1 MASKKIPLNGS
12 TGHPDVLVFGI
23 SGATWRIMDP
33 MLDAGELPNFRRLR
47 EGGCKATLAS
57 VRHEGDKHF
66 RPQVAWASAATGCMP
81 DRHGLTHFYHT
92 WDDLLVPP
100 VWDHF
105 QATGSSVGIY
115 GWPMD
120 WPPRQLNGFV
130 VPSHWARDTR
140 TWPPELSAI
149 KELDRDRQ
157 DAEREGGSRRNVS
170 SKLKNGLAVLNLGIS
185 ARGIAGL
192 VEDATLALAA
202 SDYETRSLRL
212 RNAKLRLSTELFS
225 SLCRRYRPGF
235 RSFHTFLVDL
245 VSHRYWRYFEPE
257 LFPETAHLV
266 TETLSDAL
274 PDAYRRV
281 DAALGRL
288 MAELPDNSVIAVL
301 SEHGM
306 APEPI
311 SAEVG
316 EWRYVIDG
324 RKLAGLLGLGSRLV
338 ACPVARW
345 IAYLPANG
353 ASIEPGMAEVFREV
367 RVEQTGLPL
376 FNVHEH
382 GNEIIV
388 KFNLERRVPLY
399 EEGRLEDLVVVAGH
413 SRFKFTDFTRRLGRA
428 RSAMHDGEGILLLA
442 GPGIRAGQQLD
453 SASVLDVAPTLLRA
467 AGLAVPD
474 GLDGAVLDIF
484 G

>member
-1 MASKKIPLNGS
+1 MQRADRQQGS
-12 TGHPDVLVFGI
+12 THRDVLVFGI
-23 SGATWRIMDP
+23 SGATWRVIDP
-33 MLDAGELPNFRRLR
+33 MLDAGELPNLRRLR
-47 EGGCKATLAS
+47 DGGCSATLAS

-66 RPQVAWASAATGCMP
+66 RPQVAWASAATGCRP

-92 WDDLLVPP
+92 SDDLLAPP

-105 QATGSSVGIY
+105 QAAGASVGIY

-120 WPPRQLNGFV
+120 WPPRPLNGFV

-140 TWPPELSAI
+140 TWPPELAAI

-157 DAEREGGSRRNVS
+157 DAEREGSSRRDLS
-170 SKLKNGLAVLNLGIS
+170 SKLKNILAVLDLGIS
-185 ARGIAGL
+185 ARGLARL
-192 VEDATLALAA
+192 VGDATMVLAA

-225 SLCRRYRPGF
+225 SLCRRHRPGF

-266 TETLSDAL
+266 TDTLSSAL

-288 MAELPDNSVIAVL
+288 MAELPKNSVTVVL

-306 APEPI
+306 AAEPV

-324 RKLAGLLGLGSRLV
+324 RKLAGILGLGDRLV

-345 IAYLPANG
+345 IAYLPTEG
-353 ASIEPGMAEVFREV
+353 TRIEPGMAGLFRNL
-367 RVEQTGLPL
+367 RVAQTGLPL

-382 GNEIIV
+382 GNEIII
-388 KFNLERRVPLY
+388 KFNLERQVPLY
-399 EEGRLEDLVVVAGH
+399 EAGQLEELTIVADTA
-413 SRFKFTDFTRRLGRA
+413 RFKFTDFTRRLGRA

-442 GPGIRAGQQLD
+442 GPGIRSGQQLAE
-453 SASVLDVAPTLLRA
+453 ASVLDIAPTILKA
-467 AGLAVPD
+467 AGLPVPS
-474 GLDGAVLDIF
+474 GLDGDLLDIF
-484 G
+484 S